1 MNTDSLHWR
10 NGLSEEQTVKAIVF
24 GAACVA
30 RNYGRRI
37 IENIALVDLLRM
49 PIIHVY
55 EHKRGPERT
64 CVRDRIL
71 SIPENPPGA
80 GKEGR
85 NIARKFTRPGCY
97 ASASTSLAPPP
108 FAAALA

>member
-1 MNTDSLHWR
+1 M
-10 NGLSEEQTVKAIVF
+10 KAIVF
-24 GAACVA
+24 GAARVA

-80 GKEGR
+80 GKEG
-85 NIARKFTRPGCY
+85 KKHSTRVHSSGMLCFCFNF
-97 ASASTSLAPPP
+97 SSSSSLCCSSSLAC
-108 FAAALA
+108 AAFCFSGM